1 MIIERKEFQS
11 RTELQTYLYQKAHRT
26 MIGYDLKPGQ
36 KLQEVVDY
44 EMKKGPIKS
53 IIVLR

>member
-1 MIIERKEFQS
+1 MIIERKEFQL
-11 RTELQTYLYQKAHRT
+11 RTELQTYLNQKAYRSI
-26 MIGYDLKPGQ
+26 IGYDLKPGQ
-36 KLQEVVDY
+36 KVQEVVDY

>member
-11 RTELQTYLYQKAHRT
+11 RTELQTYLNQKAYRS

>member
-1 MIIERKEFQS
+1 MIIERKEFQT
-11 RTELQTYLYQKAHRT
+11 RTELQTYLNQKAYRL
-26 MIGYDLKPGQ
+26 MAGYDLKPGQ

-44 EMKKGPIKS
+44 EMKKGPIKT

>member
-11 RTELQTYLYQKAHRT
+11 RTELQTYLNQKAHRS
-26 MIGYDLKPGQ
+26 MVGYDLKPGQ

>member
-11 RTELQTYLYQKAHRT
+11 RTELQTYLNQKAYRL
-26 MIGYDLKPGQ
+26 MAGYDLKPGQ
-36 KLQEVVDY
+36 KLQEVIDY